1 MTKKGFT
8 VISDCD
14 GLELKG
20 IVYEPIGKAKGIVQ
34 ITHGMCEYKERYA
47 DFMRFLC
54 GNGYIAA
61 CYDQRGHGDSVR
73 SEEDL
78 GWFGEDRTGK
88 AIVEDA
94 VQVTRY
100 LKAQYP
106 SLPLA
111 LFGHSMGSMV
121 VRCYLQEHDCEID
134 KLIVCGSPSKNP
146 MAGIAIGLAKT
157 IGLFR
162 GSHYRSKML
171 SYLSTG
177 KGDKLFKGEGKGA
190 WLSHNKKCTE
200 KFYANPKGR
209 HKFTCNGFENL
220 FCLMR
225 NTYRMKRYRVQ
236 NEHLPILFV
245 SGDRDAVMGDPYKWQ
260 KSMDTLITVGYSDVT
275 GKLYTDLRHEILNE
289 FEHQQVYRDILGF
302 LNFAKLPQTSKEDAL
317 PVFEEEDEATQE

>member
-1 MTKKGFT
+1 MTKREFT
-8 VISDCD
+8 VVSDYD

-20 IVYEPIGKAKGIVQ
+20 LIYEPIGKAKGIVQ
-34 ITHGMCEYKERYA
+34 ITHGMSEYKERYT

-54 GNGYIAA
+54 GNGYIAS

-73 SEEDL
+73 TEDDL
-78 GWFGEDRTGK
+78 GWFGDSTAK
-88 AIVEDA
+88 AIVDDA
-94 VQVTRY
+94 VQVTKF

-106 SLPLA
+106 SLSLT

-121 VRCYLQEHDCEID
+121 VRCYLQEHDLMID
-134 KLIVCGSPSKNP
+134 QLIVCGSPSKNP

-162 GSHYRSKML
+162 GSHHRSKLL

-200 KFYANPKGR
+200 KFYASPKGR

-220 FCLMR
+220 FRLMR
-225 NTYRMKRYRVQ
+225 NTYQKKRYQVQ
-236 NEHLPILFV
+236 NEHLPILFI

-260 KSMDTLITVGYSDVT
+260 KSMDTLIAVGYSNVT

-289 FEHQQVYRDILGF
+289 FAHQQVYRDVLGF
-302 LNFAKLPQTSKEDAL
+302 LNNAKLPQET
-317 PVFEEEDEATQE
+317 EESEMTIFDTENETIEE